1 MNDWTEGQ
9 PGLAYQ
15 ACTACGRRWYFARA
29 FCPHCGSRAIELRAS
44 GCRGIVHA
52 ITSVERAPSPE
63 WRAHA
68 PYGIALVDLEE
79 GVRVMTHAAPGLSI
93 GDPVAVEFR
102 TIAERLL
109 PVAVA
114 TTPAEKT
121 DP

>member
-15 ACTACGRRWYFARA
+15 ACTACGWRWYFERD
-29 FCPHCGSRAIELRAS
+29 FCPHCGSHAIEKRPS
-44 GCRGIVHA
+44 NCRGSVHA
-52 ITSVERAPSPE
+52 VTLVERAPSPE

-79 GVRVMTHAAPGLSI
+79 GVRVMTHAEPGLAI
-93 GDPVAVEFR
+93 GDPVHIAFR

-114 TTPAEKT
+114 TNPAEKI
-121 DP
+121 